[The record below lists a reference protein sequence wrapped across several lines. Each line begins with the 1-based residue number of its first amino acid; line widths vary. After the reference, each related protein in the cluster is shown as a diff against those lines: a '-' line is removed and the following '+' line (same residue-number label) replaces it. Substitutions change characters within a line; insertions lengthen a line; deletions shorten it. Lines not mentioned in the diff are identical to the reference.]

1 MCSHMKPTDSVYS
14 YHFGTKIKVHGRL
27 SHDVS
32 PPGFIRWYIYVI
44 EDMPCQLLYCGST
57 QNPVARFSSHKSSC
71 NNGQSKASGLAKHF
85 MNGGC
90 PYDPGRGK
98 ETLNFTLVDHM
109 DTTAEK
115 LSAVGHTGGAYC
127 DCSECRKLKI
137 LEDKFM
143 LRLGSLYSYGLNT
156 REEIQRKTRGGG
168 I

>member
-1 MCSHMKPTDSVYS
+1 MTTAVDPVQDWGSWHCQKFRNGGKCDVCSHMKPTDSVYS

-44 EDMPCQLLYCGST
+44 EDMPCQLLYCGSP
-57 QNPVARFSSHKSSC
+57 QNPVGRFSSHKSSC

-85 MNGGC
+85 INGGC

-109 DTTAEK
+109 GQNLQDGK
-115 LSAVGHTGGAYC
+115 KVL
-127 DCSECRKLKI
+127 
-137 LEDKFM
+137 
-143 LRLGSLYSYGLNT
+143 
-156 REEIQRKTRGGG
+156 
-168 I
+168 